1 MNDCRH
7 SAMALYFIR
16 GSDRLLRGLRYWYN
30 MGAEL
35 GFQEKIT
42 DINFIFYGGLEH
54 IVENSVTNS

>member
-1 MNDCRH
+1 
-7 SAMALYFIR
+7 MALYFIR